1 MIRISIEAKST
12 HTVVAIDGYV
22 DQADLRQ
29 IERVRKELS
38 GEVHLNLLG
47 LEGSAPGGIQL
58 LRAWLNAGA
67 RLDAATPYL
76 VLALGDSTPQTPT
89 HSKPDST
96 KPR

>member
-47 LEGSAPGGIQL
+47 LEGSAPGCGLVVTALTQSWRRPL
-58 LRAWLNAGA
+58 PRVP
-67 RLDAATPYL
+67 AT
-76 VLALGDSTPQTPT
+76 ALP
-89 HSKPDST
+89 
-96 KPR
+96 